1 MYVINSL
8 RRLLRKTAFLRERN
22 QIFTFEMSLTL
33 EDVEGSFGVCV
44 ILLVITAA
52 RLLRLTAFL
61 RVRDSVF
68 VQEHVALFWCLR
80 DLGSKGTPQDYYA

>member
-1 MYVINSL
+1 M
-8 RRLLRKTAFLRERN
+8 FLRERN

-61 RVRDSVF
+61 RDDWK
-68 VQEHVALFWCLR
+68 HVALFRCLR
-80 DLGSKGTPQDYYA
+80 DLGNMGTPRRLLHKAAFLR